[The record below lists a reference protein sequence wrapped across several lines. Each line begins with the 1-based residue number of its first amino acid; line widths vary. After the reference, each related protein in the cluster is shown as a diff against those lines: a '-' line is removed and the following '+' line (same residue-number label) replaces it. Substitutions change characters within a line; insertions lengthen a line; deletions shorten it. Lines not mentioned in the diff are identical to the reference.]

1 MQICCGKSPEKK
13 KPKSNLLIQNQELL
27 RLRLTH
33 EEKVFYTE
41 LFYDNAV
48 GGKVLK
54 NNFLPLLGMLGTQI
68 AEEFAE
74 RIFLAFSSNKKE
86 ITLCEYLKYIDIYH
100 YGDDRERCR
109 VTCKLMDKKSTG
121 IIKLEDFRSYINL
134 IMNAVQ
140 KVNGGSE
147 GSLMSDQDIR
157 DLFYH
162 ISKDKE
168 SFTYQE
174 FEDLYKEKPELVS
187 WFDYFKNNK
196 EDMLLIINQNV
207 KNLLNMINEFLSSFM
222 NELFKVLEHE
232 DEKELDLSV
241 FIQKVYYYSNELEK
255 VRKKFLK
262 KISKFNIRTTF
273 DKLQN
278 NNKNQKTTDLINA
291 LQKKIFNDEQN
302 GYNKNLSSSFMFSAA
317 EPERKNEISKISKG
331 RISGNFLQSFK
342 TINVG
347 GDKNKVGAVNNI
359 SDNIGMA
366 KFFKKIK
373 NNLERT
379 LSKKSNIDKNNATDN
394 EEKEKSSSEEENEE
408 NNEIDSNKNGN
419 FSKSIINSNNNNVFA
434 QNFIKQQTMFGN
446 KFFKFGNG
454 KKDENKDGLYKS
466 SMQGSL
472 SSKKRTSAL
481 ARLNPY
487 DKIDELDEIGQ
498 IEPENSARH
507 KSQDFSNK
515 IASYSL
521 IKNNLFEVKVV
532 PITSMSKGNNS
543 QNNDK
548 NEKCHASNHNKH
560 NTSKELISEE
570 VSLYDKSDYEKT
582 LRLGTIIE
590 SESNLETSNDKKNE
604 EKKFKSKTSKKIRR
618 VKSEEEKNNLTT
630 KQSDKVL
637 NISFSNNNNNKK
649 ENKNNNNN
657 EDNEDNNNK
666 KKKLNSD
673 SPNSIPQ
680 SRIKKY
686 ILRISNLE
694 KKSNGLNQLLFC
706 ARVAIENA
714 LDVCQTLSSC
724 YKWIGENY
732 LESQIKKVIKEAKL
746 KEKAKEDKEKY
757 GNIGNVPKKETPAKK
772 KIIRASDQSFKL
784 LLNMI
789 MGIQIAVQSIPNF
802 HIKNNED
809 LSKYMTNMLY
819 SIQTINFGKKKE
831 EVFIL
836 KEFAGIIFNNIRL
849 YLGYD
854 KDDFIASISPQDF
867 ITELMISNQTIFEEL
882 CSTGKSGSL
891 FYYTRDGKFIVKTIK
906 KDEYKFIKQILPD
919 YFHHLKTYPL
929 SLLPKFLGCYVLT
942 RKVKK
947 KRDKIY
953 FIVMIN
959 VFATSKHIHI
969 RYDLKGS
976 KIGRRVLT
984 GKRDAEIMAKG
995 DLALKDLDLEKRK
1008 EKMYIGEK
1016 NDILLKQ
1023 IKNDADFLCKI
1034 KANDYSLLL
1043 GIHYINKEKKNLQ
1056 KVSSTNLLN
1065 QNKTNIEDSFLK
1077 ESSLSDKSCDSRQ
1090 EKLKALI
1097 DFEDGGII
1105 SETGNE
1111 VYFVGI
1117 IDILTRFGFKKKCEH
1132 FFKMLRYCSNNMS
1145 CTPPEMYRNRF
1156 VNYMST
1162 VIQKSSNFNSIKNP
1176 LIERFKKN
1184 NNKNNN
1190 NNNNNNNNSTNNTS
1204 NNILIQNN
1212 TNNFYNIINNNN
1224 NITVKSIDENNRNPN
1239 TLSSLSNKENNPIAF
1254 KYTAE
1259 EVIKEESELE
1269 KASFVS
1275 SQKDNND
1282 IKTSL
1287 KNSILGHQS
1296 EGTKE

>member
-1 MQICCGKSPEKK
+1 MPLCGAKPQEKK
-13 KPKSNLLIQNQELL
+13 KTKSNLLIQNQELL

-121 IIKLEDFRSYINL
+121 IIKLEDFKSYINL
-134 IMNAVQ
+134 IMNAVK

-147 GSLMSDQDIR
+147 QALMSDQDMR

-174 FEDLYKEKPELVS
+174 FEDIYKEKPELVS

-207 KNLLNMINEFLSSFM
+207 KNLLNLVTEFLSSFM
-222 NELFKVLEHE
+222 GDLLKILDNEEE
-232 DEKELDLSV
+232 IDLSV
-241 FIQKVYYYSNELEK
+241 FVQKVYYYSNELEK
-255 VRKKFLK
+255 FRKKFLK

-278 NNKNQKTTDLINA
+278 NNKNQKTTDLINT
-291 LQKKIFNDEQN
+291 LQKKIFNEGGNND
-302 GYNKNLSSSFMFSAA
+302 LSGSII
-317 EPERKNEISKISKG
+317 ISRLESIDKRDNPKPPGGS
-331 RISGNFLQSFK
+331 NFLKSFNTIGNINRNKSTQNTGVYNNLPKKKNSALLSVQTIQSN
-342 TINVG
+342 NV
-347 GDKNKVGAVNNI
+347 NTNN
-359 SDNIGMA
+359 DHLGME

-373 NNLERT
+373 NNLDRT
-379 LSKKSNIDKNNATDN
+379 LSNKN
-394 EEKEKSSSEEENEE
+394 EKNPDISKRSFNNSKEDESSSEDDVNEQIDLG
-408 NNEIDSNKNGN
+408 NNDGFQSPKRNNMIPRG
-419 FSKSIINSNNNNVFA
+419 SIFE
-434 QNFIKQQTMFGN
+434 QNFRKQQTMFGN
-446 KFFKFGNG
+446 KVFKFGGSKNNFG
-454 KKDENKDGLYKS
+454 IYES
-466 SMQGSL
+466 SMNDNHQRP
-472 SSKKRTSAL
+472 KKKL
-481 ARLNPY
+481 MENYDLNITE
-487 DKIDELDEIGQ
+487 DIEEVEDEENAN
-498 IEPENSARH
+498 EPETGARRN
-507 KSQDFSNK
+507 SQDFSRNMP
-515 IASYSL
+515 SYSRIKSQL
-521 IKNNLFEVKVV
+521 LRNIKTNEYRKKNSKLSEIKPKKFMTTKKKKNN
-532 PITSMSKGNNS
+532 S
-543 QNNDK
+543 
-548 NEKCHASNHNKH
+548 
-560 NTSKELISEE
+560 SKELISDDA
-570 VSLYDKSDYEKT
+570 SLYDKSDYEQT
-582 LRLGTIIE
+582 VRCGTIVE
-590 SESNLETSNDKKNE
+590 SDNILDSSLNDKKLALSLNNKYKSKSSQKLKQNE
-604 EKKFKSKTSKKIRR
+604 EQ
-618 VKSEEEKNNLTT
+618 KNNYLN
-630 KQSDKVL
+630 KPQKIQVHNSQNRL
-637 NISFSNNNNNKK
+637 NINKSLANDPNYIPK
-649 ENKNNNNN
+649 EKV
-657 EDNEDNNNK
+657 
-666 KKKLNSD
+666 
-673 SPNSIPQ
+673 
-680 SRIKKY
+680 KKY
-686 ILRISNLE
+686 ILKIKSLQ
-694 KKSNGLNQLLFC
+694 KQSNGFNQLLFC
-706 ARVAIENA
+706 SRVAIEDA
-714 LDVCQTLSSC
+714 LDVCTTISSC
-724 YKWIGENY
+724 YKWIGDNY

-746 KEKAKEDKEKY
+746 KEKQKEDKEKY
-757 GNIGNVPKKETPAKK
+757 GNIGNVPKKIVPAKK

-802 HIKNNED
+802 HIKNQED
-809 LSKYMTNMLY
+809 LGKYLTNMLY

-836 KEFAGIIFNNIRL
+836 KEFAGIIFNNIRV

-976 KIGRRVLT
+976 RVGRRVLT

-1008 EKMYIGEK
+1008 EKMYIGDK

-1034 KANDYSLLL
+1034 GANDYSLLL
-1043 GIHYINKEKKNLQ
+1043 GIHYINKEKKIGQHL
-1056 KVSSTNLLN
+1056 STTNLKE
-1065 QNKTNIEDSFLK
+1065 NKTNVEDSILK

-1117 IDILTRFGFKKKCEH
+1117 IDILTKFNWKKKCEH
-1132 FFKMLRYCSNNMS
+1132 FIKMVRYCSNNMS
-1145 CTPPEMYRNRF
+1145 CTPPPMYRDRF
-1156 VNYMST
+1156 VNYMNK
-1162 VIQKSSNFNSIKNP
+1162 VVQKSSTFNSIKNP
-1176 LIERFKKN
+1176 LMERFKNLDKSTNTNTN
-1184 NNKNNN
+1184 N
-1190 NNNNNNNNSTNNTS
+1190 NNTS

-1212 TNNFYNIINNNN
+1212 TSNYFNIINNNN
-1224 NITVKSIDENNRNPN
+1224 NITVNTGDEVNQLNQNQNQKKTNGKLKERYSSINFNLNPQD
-1239 TLSSLSNKENNPIAF
+1239 
-1254 KYTAE
+1254 
-1259 EVIKEESELE
+1259 VIKEESEVD
-1269 KASFVS
+1269 KVS
-1275 SQKDNND
+1275 QGSSK
-1282 IKTSL
+1282 KTSD
-1287 KNSILGHQS
+1287 KKKSNISSLGGS
-1296 EGTKE
+1296 EESKTNN

>member
-1 MQICCGKSPEKK
+1 MQICGGKPAEKK
-13 KPKSNLLIQNQELL
+13 KTKSNLLIQNQELL

-33 EEKVFYTE
+33 EEKIFYTE

-109 VTCKLMDKKSTG
+109 VTCKLIDKKSTG

-134 IMNAVQ
+134 IMNAVK
-140 KVNGGSE
+140 KVNGGSD
-147 GSLMSDQDIR
+147 GSLMSDQDVR

-168 SFTYQE
+168 SFTYQD
-174 FEDLYKEKPELVS
+174 FEDIYKEKPELVS

-207 KNLLNMINEFLSSFM
+207 KNLLNMIDEFLSSFLT
-222 NELFKVLEHE
+222 ELFKVLEHE
-232 DEKELDLSV
+232 EEKELDLSV
-241 FIQKVYYYSNELEK
+241 FVQKVYYYSNELEK

-278 NNKNQKTTDLINA
+278 NNKNQKTADLINV
-291 LQKKIFNDEQN
+291 LQKKILNNDEN
-302 GYNKNLSSSFMFSAA
+302 GYNKNFSSSFMISAI
-317 EPERKNEISKISKG
+317 EPIEKKNEEPRLSKG
-331 RISGNFLQSFK
+331 GINYLKSFK
-342 TINVG
+342 TISLI
-347 GDKNKVGAVNNI
+347 DKKGNQENNKN
-359 SDNIGMA
+359 DDCGMA

-373 NNLERT
+373 NNLEHS
-379 LSKKSNIDKNNATDN
+379 LSQKNHKNEENKNNSKN
-394 EEKEKSSSEEENEE
+394 KETSSSEEEENE
-408 NNEIDSNKNGN
+408 NSLNGN
-419 FSKSIINSNNNNVFA
+419 DKNQCSPSKNIIDGKGNNAFA
-434 QNFIKQQTMFGN
+434 QNFIKQQTMFGTH
-446 KFFKFGNG
+446 FFRFGAS
-454 KKDENKDGLYKS
+454 KKKNNKDGIYES
-466 SMQGSL
+466 SFVESPVNKRRMNILKGS
-472 SSKKRTSAL
+472 
-481 ARLNPY
+481 NMN
-487 DKIDELDEIGQ
+487 DDIEEVDEGH
-498 IEPENSARH
+498 ENSN
-507 KSQDFSNK
+507 KSQDYSP
-515 IASYSL
+515 SYSRIRQYFL
-521 IKNNLFEVKVV
+521 NNEINELFNTNIKVGDYKTQKNNNILKKEK
-532 PITSMSKGNNS
+532 KNS
-543 QNNDK
+543 
-548 NEKCHASNHNKH
+548 
-560 NTSKELISEE
+560 SKELISEDN
-570 VSLYDKSDYEKT
+570 SLYDKSDYEKT
-582 LRLGTIIE
+582 LRLGTIVE
-590 SESNLETSNDKKNE
+590 SDSFLETTND
-604 EKKFKSKTSKKIRR
+604 
-618 VKSEEEKNNLTT
+618 
-630 KQSDKVL
+630 
-637 NISFSNNNNNKK
+637 NNNNKNN
-649 ENKNNNNN
+649 NKNNSK
-657 EDNEDNNNK
+657 NNK
-666 KKKLNSD
+666 IKISHKKNKEYKSKSLKKIINLKKVEEEKKNYASVKKIMQKKNYDLNNINN
-673 SPNSIPQ
+673 PNYIPKNK
-680 SRIKKY
+680 IKKY
-686 ILRISNLE
+686 IFKINNLE
-694 KKSNGLNQLLFC
+694 KKSNSLNQLLFC

-714 LDVCQTLSSC
+714 LDVCQTISSC
-724 YKWIGENY
+724 YKWVGENY

-746 KEKAKEDKEKY
+746 KEKQKEDKEKY
-757 GNIGNVPKKETPAKK
+757 GNIGNVPKKEAPAKK

-836 KEFAGIIFNNIRL
+836 KEFAGIIFNNIRI

-854 KDDFIASISPQDF
+854 KDDFISSISPQDF

-942 RKVKK
+942 RKIKK

-1034 KANDYSLLL
+1034 QANDYSLLL
-1043 GIHYINKEKKNLQ
+1043 GIHYINKEKKAQHISSSNILNLR
-1056 KVSSTNLLN
+1056 
-1065 QNKTNIEDSFLK
+1065 TNIEDSFLR
-1077 ESSLSDKSCDSRQ
+1077 ESSLSDKSCDSRK
-1090 EKLKALI
+1090 EKLKALQ

-1111 VYFVGI
+1111 IYFVGI
-1117 IDILTRFGFKKKCEH
+1117 IDILTKFNFKKKCEH
-1132 FFKMLRYCSNNMS
+1132 FIKMVRYCSNNMS
-1145 CTPPEMYRNRF
+1145 CTPPEMYRDRF
-1156 VNYMST
+1156 VNYMSK
-1162 VIQKSSNFNSIKNP
+1162 VIVKSSSFNSAKNP
-1176 LIERFKKN
+1176 LIERFKSIERHSRNHIGN
-1184 NNKNNN
+1184 NHH
-1190 NNNNNNNNSTNNTS
+1190 NSS

-1212 TNNFYNIINNNN
+1212 TNNFYNIINTNN
-1224 NITVKSIDENNRNPN
+1224 NITVKTSDDIPATQNSAAE
-1239 TLSSLSNKENNPIAF
+1239 LSKKDTFPVNI
-1254 KYTAE
+1254 KYDAN
-1259 EVIKEESELE
+1259 EVIKEESEPE
-1269 KASFVS
+1269 KISFS
-1275 SQKDNND
+1275 SSKKNNRMKDIRSTLSKD
-1282 IKTSL
+1282 IED
-1287 KNSILGHQS
+1287 KNS
-1296 EGTKE
+1296 

>member
-1 MQICCGKSPEKK
+1 
-13 KPKSNLLIQNQELL
+13 
-27 RLRLTH
+27 
-33 EEKVFYTE
+33 
-41 LFYDNAV
+41 
-48 GGKVLK
+48 
-54 NNFLPLLGMLGTQI
+54 
-68 AEEFAE
+68 
-74 RIFLAFSSNKKE
+74 
-86 ITLCEYLKYIDIYH
+86 
-100 YGDDRERCR
+100 
-109 VTCKLMDKKSTG
+109 
-121 IIKLEDFRSYINL
+121 
-134 IMNAVQ
+134 MNAVK

-147 GSLMSDQDIR
+147 GALMSDQDVR

-174 FEDLYKEKPELVS
+174 FEDIYKEKPELVS

-207 KNLLNMINEFLSSFM
+207 KNLLNLINEFLSAFM
-222 NELFKVLEHE
+222 SELFGVMERE
-232 DEKELDLSV
+232 EEKEPDLSI

-291 LQKKIFNDEQN
+291 LQKKIFNEDHTS
-302 GYNKNLSSSFMFSAA
+302 YNKNFSSSFMISAI
-317 EPERKNEISKISKG
+317 EPDKKERTKIPKG
-331 RISGNFLQSFK
+331 GNPATNAFQTFK
-342 TINVG
+342 TINSSNKNSNEAA
-347 GDKNKVGAVNNI
+347 GDNN
-359 SDNIGMA
+359 GMT
-366 KFFKKIK
+366 KFFKKIR
-373 NNLERT
+373 NNLERS
-379 LSKKSNIDKNNATDN
+379 LSNKNEKSQDVSNNN
-394 EEKEKSSSEEENEE
+394 ELKEASSSEEDNE
-408 NNEIDSNKNGN
+408 NNENILNGIDNKNEKG
-419 FSKSIINSNNNNVFA
+419 NVFA

-446 KFFKFGNG
+446 KFFKFGAG
-454 KKDENKDGLYKS
+454 KGGKHFRNI
-466 SMQGSL
+466 L
-472 SSKKRTSAL
+472 SETSDVDTSAALKKRQSIFTTKNMNL
-481 ARLNPY
+481 DDDILEV
-487 DKIDELDEIGQ
+487 DEEMQNEG
-498 IEPENSARH
+498 ENSVRRN
-507 KSQDFSNK
+507 SQDFSRDMPSFPKIKNK
-515 IASYSL
+515 LLKNKESEVSNEKENEKKSNNL
-521 IKNNLFEVKVV
+521 IKKSL
-532 PITSMSKGNNS
+532 NNS
-543 QNNDK
+543 LKD
-548 NEKCHASNHNKH
+548 
-560 NTSKELISEE
+560 LISED
-570 VSLYDKSDYEKT
+570 SSIYDKSDYEKT
-582 LRLGTIIE
+582 VRCGTIVEIDGKNE
-590 SESNLETSNDKKNE
+590 KISNEKEKKISKKNDNKE
-604 EKKFKSKTSKKIRR
+604 NRAKSLKNVKTLKETKDKNNKNPKKI
-618 VKSEEEKNNLTT
+618 
-630 KQSDKVL
+630 
-637 NISFSNNNNNKK
+637 SNNPIN
-649 ENKNNNNN
+649 NKNNNNVN
-657 EDNEDNNNK
+657 INISYVNN
-666 KKKLNSD
+666 
-673 SPNSIPQ
+673 PNFVPKSKV
-680 SRIKKY
+680 KKY
-686 ILRISNLE
+686 ILRIRTLE
-694 KKSNGLNQLLFC
+694 QKSNSLNQLLFC

-714 LDVCQTLSSC
+714 LDVCQTITSC
-724 YKWIGENY
+724 YKWVGENY
-732 LESQIKKVIKEAKL
+732 LDSQIKKVIKEAKL
-746 KEKAKEDKEKY
+746 KEKQKEDKEKY
-757 GNIGNVPKKETPAKK
+757 GNIGNVPKKVTPAKK

-849 YLGYD
+849 YLGFD
-854 KDDFIASISPQDF
+854 KDDFISSISPQDF

-919 YFHHLKTYPL
+919 YFSHLKTYPL

-953 FIVMIN
+953 FIVMLN

-976 KIGRRVLT
+976 RVGRRVLT

-1034 KANDYSLLL
+1034 EANDYSLLL
-1043 GIHYINKEKKNLQ
+1043 GIHYINKEKKSNNNQLN
-1056 KVSSTNLLN
+1056 VTNN
-1065 QNKTNIEDSFLK
+1065 VQNKTNIEDSFLK
-1077 ESSLSDKSCDSRQ
+1077 ESTLSDKSCDSRQ

-1117 IDILTRFGFKKKCEH
+1117 IDILTKFGFKKKCEH
-1132 FFKMLRYCSNNMS
+1132 FIKMLRYCSNNMS
-1145 CTPPEMYRNRF
+1145 CTPPQMYRDRF
-1156 VNYMST
+1156 VNYMNK
-1162 VIQKSSNFNSIKNP
+1162 VIVKSSSFNSVKNP
-1176 LIERFKKN
+1176 LMERFKN
-1184 NNKNNN
+1184 NENYNTI
-1190 NNNNNNNNSTNNTS
+1190 SNNTS

-1212 TNNFYNIINNNN
+1212 TSNFYNIINNNN
-1224 NITVKSIDENNRNPN
+1224 NISVKAIEESQNTITKFKKENF
-1239 TLSSLSNKENNPIAF
+1239 LSSNKYNADD
-1254 KYTAE
+1254 
-1259 EVIKEESELE
+1259 VIKEESEPE
-1269 KASFVS
+1269 KLSICTS
-1275 SQKDNND
+1275 KKNPNNNSK
-1282 IKTSL
+1282 IINTSI
-1287 KNSILGHQS
+1287 NG
-1296 EGTKE
+1296 GTDDDKS

>member
-1 MQICCGKSPEKK
+1 MQLCCGTKPVEKK
-13 KPKSNLLIQNQELL
+13 KTKSNLLIQNQELL
-27 RLRLTH
+27 RLRLSH

-109 VTCKLMDKKSTG
+109 VTCKLIDKKSTG
-121 IIKLEDFRSYINL
+121 IIKLEDFKSYINL
-134 IMNAVQ
+134 IMNAVK
-140 KVNGGSE
+140 KVNGGSD
-147 GSLMSDQDIR
+147 GALMSDQDVR

-174 FEDLYKEKPELVS
+174 FEDIYKEKPELVS

-207 KNLLNMINEFLSSFM
+207 KNLLSMINEFLSSFM
-222 NELFKVLEHE
+222 AELFKVLENE
-232 DEKELDLSV
+232 EEKELDLSI

-262 KISKFNIRTTF
+262 KINKFNIRTTF

-291 LQKKIFNDEQN
+291 LQKKIFNEDQN
-302 GYNKNLSSSFMFSAA
+302 NYNKNFSSSFM
-317 EPERKNEISKISKG
+317 
-331 RISGNFLQSFK
+331 ISGIEPTDNKKESQKALKTGGGGNFFQSFK
-342 TINVG
+342 TINV
-347 GDKNKVGAVNNI
+347 DKNKGDGNN
-359 SDNIGMA
+359 SGMT
-366 KFFKKIK
+366 KFFKKIR
-373 NNLERT
+373 NNLERS
-379 LSKKSNIDKNNATDN
+379 LSNNKNEKKPENSRRSMN
-394 EEKEKSSSEEENEE
+394 EIKEITSSEEENDNNQNE
-408 NNEIDSNKNGN
+408 NIDNANANG
-419 FSKSIINSNNNNVFA
+419 IIEGKGNNSFA
-434 QNFIKQQTMFGN
+434 QNFIKQQTMFAN
-446 KFFKFGNG
+446 KFFKFGGG
-454 KKDENKDGLYKS
+454 KNSKYESVIDESPK
-466 SMQGSL
+466 
-472 SSKKRTSAL
+472 KKRQSIFITKTVGL
-481 ARLNPY
+481 KL
-487 DKIDELDEIGQ
+487 KLDDD
-498 IEPENSARH
+498 IEEVKEEGENEFENSFRRN
-507 KSQDFSNK
+507 SQDYSKDINK
-515 IASYSL
+515 ISTHL
-521 IKNNLFEVKVV
+521 MKNLEQQSIRNLK
-532 PITSMSKGNNS
+532 
-543 QNNDK
+543 
-548 NEKCHASNHNKH
+548 
-560 NTSKELISEE
+560 SKEKQENQLKNSNNNTKNHLSKDLISND
-570 VSLYDKSDYEKT
+570 SLYDKSDYEKT
-582 LRLGTIIE
+582 VRCGTIIDSDNNQE
-590 SESNLETSNDKKNE
+590 LSTNEQKKKKPNKQEKERNRLKSLNRVKTRKE
-604 EKKFKSKTSKKIRR
+604 EKKNNEKKNFNT
-618 VKSEEEKNNLTT
+618 KPTNNMNA
-630 KQSDKVL
+630 
-637 NISFSNNNNNKK
+637 NISYANN
-649 ENKNNNNN
+649 
-657 EDNEDNNNK
+657 
-666 KKKLNSD
+666 
-673 SPNSIPQ
+673 PNYVPKAK
-680 SRIKKY
+680 IKKY
-686 ILRISNLE
+686 LLRIKFLE
-694 KKSNGLNQLLFC
+694 KKANGLNQLLFC
-706 ARVAIENA
+706 SRVAIENA
-714 LDVCQTLSSC
+714 LDVCQTISSC
-724 YKWIGENY
+724 YKWVGENY
-732 LESQIKKVIKEAKL
+732 LDSQIKKVIKEAKL
-746 KEKAKEDKEKY
+746 KEKQKEDKEKY
-757 GNIGNVPKKETPAKK
+757 GNIGNVPKKVTPAKK

-809 LSKYMTNMLY
+809 LGKYMTNMLY

-849 YLGYD
+849 YLGFD

-919 YFHHLKTYPL
+919 YFKHLKTYPL

-953 FIVMIN
+953 FIVMLN

-976 KIGRRVLT
+976 RVGRRVLT

-1034 KANDYSLLL
+1034 EANDYSLLL
-1043 GIHYINKEKKNLQ
+1043 GIHYINKEKK
-1056 KVSSTNLLN
+1056 SSQN
-1065 QNKTNIEDSFLK
+1065 QSSNVIHNKDAIEDSILK
-1077 ESSLSDKSCDSRQ
+1077 ESTLSDKSCDSRQ

-1117 IDILTRFGFKKKCEH
+1117 IDILTKFGFKKKCEH
-1132 FFKMLRYCSNNMS
+1132 FIKMLRYCSNNMS
-1145 CTPPEMYRNRF
+1145 CTPPQMYRDRF
-1156 VNYMST
+1156 VNYMNK
-1162 VIQKSSNFNSIKNP
+1162 VIVKSSTFNSVKNP
-1176 LIERFKKN
+1176 LMERFKNLN
-1184 NNKNNN
+1184 NNDIINTNNQ
-1190 NNNNNNNNSTNNTS
+1190 NNTS
-1204 NNILIQNN
+1204 SNILIQNN
-1212 TNNFYNIINNNN
+1212 TSNIYNIINNNN
-1224 NITVKSIDENNRNPN
+1224 NITLKTSDNHNVLAGLKKNFSGLNP
-1239 TLSSLSNKENNPIAF
+1239 
-1254 KYTAE
+1254 KYNAQD
-1259 EVIKEESELE
+1259 VIKEESEPE
-1269 KASFVS
+1269 KFSVASS
-1275 SQKDNND
+1275 K
-1282 IKTSL
+1282 KTSE
-1287 KNSILGHQS
+1287 KIKGNKSVGS
-1296 EGTKE
+1296 GVE

>member
-1 MQICCGKSPEKK
+1 MNLCCGSKPVEKK
-13 KPKSNLLIQNQELL
+13 KTKSNLLIQNQELL
-27 RLRLTH
+27 RLRLSH

-109 VTCKLMDKKSTG
+109 VTCKLIDKKSTG
-121 IIKLEDFRSYINL
+121 IIKLEDFKSYINL
-134 IMNAVQ
+134 IMNAVK
-140 KVNGGSE
+140 KVNGGSD
-147 GSLMSDQDIR
+147 GALMSDQDVR

-174 FEDLYKEKPELVS
+174 FEDIYKEKPELVS

-207 KNLLNMINEFLSSFM
+207 KNLLNLINEFLSSFM
-222 NELFKVLEHE
+222 TELFAVMENE
-232 DEKELDLSV
+232 EEKDPDLSI

-291 LQKKIFNDEQN
+291 LQKKIFNEDHN
-302 GYNKNLSSSFMFSAA
+302 SYNKNFSSSFMISTV
-317 EPERKNEISKISKG
+317 EPEKKKNEPPKG
-331 RISGNFLQSFK
+331 PKGNNKATNAFQSFK
-342 TINVG
+342 TINVSNKNLNQDNG
-347 GDKNKVGAVNNI
+347 GNNT
-359 SDNIGMA
+359 DMT

-373 NNLERT
+373 NNLERS
-379 LSKKSNIDKNNATDN
+379 LSNKNDRSQDISNNN
-394 EEKEKSSSEEENEE
+394 EIKEGSSSEEENE
-408 NNEIDSNKNGN
+408 NNENILNGIENK
-419 FSKSIINSNNNNVFA
+419 NNNNEGKGNMFQ
-434 QNFIKQQTMFGN
+434 QNFIKQQTMFAN
-446 KFFKFGNG
+446 KFFKFGAG
-454 KKDENKDGLYKS
+454 KGGKHFKNILSENSDIDVNS
-466 SMQGSL
+466 IQ
-472 SSKKRTSAL
+472 KKRQSIFITK
-481 ARLNPY
+481 NMN
-487 DKIDELDEIGQ
+487 IDDDILEVDEELQNDA
-498 IEPENSARH
+498 ENSVRRN
-507 KSQDFSNK
+507 SQDFSRGMPSYPNLKSKIFNK
-515 IASYSL
+515 ETEISNDTFKIKDKEIKSKKSNNL
-521 IKNNLFEVKVV
+521 IKKD
-532 PITSMSKGNNS
+532 KKNNS
-543 QNNDK
+543 
-548 NEKCHASNHNKH
+548 
-560 NTSKELISEE
+560 SKDLISEDT
-570 VSLYDKSDYEKT
+570 SLYDKSDYEQT
-582 LRLGTIIE
+582 VRCGTIVEIDGK
-590 SESNLETSNDKKNE
+590 SDAYSNEKN
-604 EKKFKSKTSKKIRR
+604 KKISKINDFKEYKP
-618 VKSEEEKNNLTT
+618 KSLRKVHSIKEEKNKNIF
-630 KQSDKVL
+630 DKNKNQKNASSS
-637 NISFSNNNNNKK
+637 NINKNNNKNNSNNNNVNINISYVNNPNFIPKNKV
-649 ENKNNNNN
+649 
-657 EDNEDNNNK
+657 
-666 KKKLNSD
+666 
-673 SPNSIPQ
+673 
-680 SRIKKY
+680 KKY
-686 ILRISNLE
+686 ILRIKNLE
-694 KKSNGLNQLLFC
+694 QKANGLNQLLFC
-706 ARVAIENA
+706 SRVAIENA
-714 LDVCQTLSSC
+714 LDVCQTISSC
-724 YKWIGENY
+724 YKWVGENY
-732 LESQIKKVIKEAKL
+732 LDSQIKKVIKEAKL
-746 KEKAKEDKEKY
+746 KEKQKEDKEKY
-757 GNIGNVPKKETPAKK
+757 GNIGNVPKKVTPAKK

-849 YLGYD
+849 YLGFD
-854 KDDFIASISPQDF
+854 KDDFISSISPQDF

-919 YFHHLKTYPL
+919 YFRHLKTYPL

-942 RKVKK
+942 RKIKK

-953 FIVMIN
+953 FIVMLN

-976 KIGRRVLT
+976 RVGRRVLT

-1034 KANDYSLLL
+1034 EANDYSLLL
-1043 GIHYINKEKKNLQ
+1043 GIHYINKEKKGNQ
-1056 KVSSTNLLN
+1056 FNSTNII
-1065 QNKTNIEDSFLK
+1065 QNKTGIEDSILK
-1077 ESSLSDKSCDSRQ
+1077 ESTLSDKSCDSRQ

-1117 IDILTRFGFKKKCEH
+1117 IDILTKFGFKKKCEH
-1132 FFKMLRYCSNNMS
+1132 FIKMLRYCSNNMS
-1145 CTPPEMYRNRF
+1145 CTPPQMYRDRF
-1156 VNYMST
+1156 VNYMNK
-1162 VIQKSSNFNSIKNP
+1162 VIVKSSSFNSVKNP
-1176 LIERFKKN
+1176 LMERFKN
-1184 NNKNNN
+1184 NEAL
-1190 NNNNNNNNSTNNTS
+1190 NSITNNTS

-1212 TNNFYNIINNNN
+1212 TSNFYNIINNNN
-1224 NITVKSIDENNRNPN
+1224 NISMKAVDDSQN
-1239 TLSSLSNKENNPIAF
+1239 TITKLKKENYLSGN
-1254 KYTAE
+1254 KYSTQD
-1259 EVIKEESELE
+1259 VIKEESEPE
-1269 KASFVS
+1269 KISICTSKKNQNNSKINNS
-1275 SQKDNND
+1275 SINN
-1282 IKTSL
+1282 
-1287 KNSILGHQS
+1287 
-1296 EGTKE
+1296 GTEDDKS